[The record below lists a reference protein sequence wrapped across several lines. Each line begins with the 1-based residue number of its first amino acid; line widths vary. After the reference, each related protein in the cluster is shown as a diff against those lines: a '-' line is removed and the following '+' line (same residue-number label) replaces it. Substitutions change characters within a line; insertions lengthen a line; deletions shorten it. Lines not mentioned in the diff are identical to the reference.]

1 MVAHSLRVLEY
12 QRIRQ
17 LLAMRTRTEPGRSLA
32 LALEPMA
39 DLQKVQACL
48 GEVGEAR
55 TLLAE
60 QGEAPLGGVADLRE
74 ILHRVGVE
82 DSWIDVDALNA
93 VHLAVC
99 CASECRGYFLRSSH
113 APALAELAR
122 QLQSLAGLRG
132 ALGET
137 LGPRGEV
144 LDSASFELA
153 ELRSRIR
160 SLRSRIRQRLESL
173 LADEVLSPA
182 FQDRLITE
190 RGDRYVLPVR
200 ADRRGMLRGFV
211 HDESGSGQT
220 LYVEPTETLESNN
233 ELCHLLHEEQ
243 REVRRIL
250 LRLSAAVRRAVPEL
264 LANQEL
270 LGRLDLRSA
279 AARLS
284 RDYDGC
290 APRLGKARE
299 FDLRQARHPLL
310 LFDAEGRPMVG
321 KVVPVDLVLT
331 AEARVLVISGPNT
344 GGKTVALKTLG
355 LLQLMLA
362 SGLHLP
368 CHPDSRT
375 CLFGKVLA
383 DIGDEQDIAANLS
396 TFSGHLRQVGEVLRR
411 ADENSLVLLDEVGTG
426 TDPVEG
432 GALAMSLLEQLRM
445 RRAKTVVTTHLNLVK
460 GYAQLTEEVV
470 NAAVEF
476 DPQTLEPTFR
486 LHYGVPGASGAF
498 TIARRL
504 GLPEDLL
511 QRAEE
516 YLDPGDRSG
525 QKLLE
530 ELNQLR
536 QQAATDA
543 AEAER
548 LKGLARQERERRRT
562 LLHELEEQRRDLLE
576 KARRQARKLVRD
588 AESRLQQLLNEAQH
602 GGLSTPRQAELARA
616 VRDVVVQ
623 APPPRTAVAPER
635 QPDRSLQEGELV
647 VLPRLGAEGTVTRV
661 DGGHVDLLVAGKRLR
676 CRLADVEFGHR
687 PRYPG
692 RRETRI
698 RGSLVHE
705 GFQPKLMLVGARVDE
720 AVPRLE
726 RFLDDALLNHK
737 RQVEVVHGSG
747 EGILRK
753 AVRELLAGHRAV
765 TAFHAADLSQGGDN
779 VTVVELE
786 N

>member
-1 MVAHSLRVLEY
+1 MAGHSLRVLEY
-12 QRIRQ
+12 QRVRE
-17 LLAMRTRTEPGRSLA
+17 LLAMRTRTEPGRLAA
-32 LALEPMA
+32 LALEPLSGREEIFA
-39 DLQKVQACL
+39 TLA
-48 GEVGEAR
+48 EVDEAR
-55 TLLAE
+55 RLLGE

-74 ILHRVGVE
+74 VLRRVEVE
-82 DSWIDVDALNA
+82 DAWLDIEALA
-93 VHLAVC
+93 EVHRAIC
-99 CASECRGYFLRSSH
+99 CAGECRAYFQRSSH
-113 APALAELAR
+113 APLLTARAE
-122 QLQSLAGLRG
+122 QLQPLVGLRE
-132 ALGET
+132 ALGESI
-137 LGPRGEV
+137 GPRGEV
-144 LDSASFELA
+144 LDGASFELA
-153 ELRSRIR
+153 ELRGRIR
-160 SLRSRIRQRLESL
+160 TLRGRIRQRLEAL
-173 LADEVLSPA
+173 LADEQLAPA

-200 ADRRGMLRGFV
+200 ADRRGLLRGFV

-220 LYVEPTETLESNN
+220 LYVEPAATLEANN

-250 LRLSAAVRRAVPEL
+250 LRLSAAVRRAIPEL
-264 LANQEL
+264 LANQQV
-270 LGRLDLRSA
+270 LGCLDLRCA
-279 AARLS
+279 AGRLS
-284 RDYDGC
+284 RDYGGC
-290 APRLGKARE
+290 APRLTAEPE

-310 LFDAEGRPMVG
+310 LFDGDGAVNNRVA
-321 KVVPVDLVLT
+321 VPIDLRLG

-362 SGLHLP
+362 SGLHIP

-396 TFSGHLRQVGEVLRR
+396 TFSGHLRQVREVLRQ

-432 GALAMSLLEQLRM
+432 GALAMALLEELRV
-445 RRAKTVVTTHLNLVK
+445 RRSKTVVTTHLNLVK

-476 DPQTLEPTFR
+476 DPETLEPTYR

-498 TIARRL
+498 TIARRM
-504 GLPEDLL
+504 GLPDELL
-511 QRAEE
+511 QRAES
-516 YLDPGDRSG
+516 YLAPGDRSG
-525 QKLLE
+525 QQLLE
-530 ELNQLR
+530 ELNRLR
-536 QQAATDA
+536 QQAAEDA

-548 LKGLARQERERRRT
+548 LKRLAGQERERRCA
-562 LLHELEEQRRDLLE
+562 LLHEFEQQRRDLLD

-588 AESRLQQLLNEAQH
+588 AETRLRQLFEEAKG

-616 VRDVVVQ
+616 VRDVAAESPRS
-623 APPPRTAVAPER
+623 APVAGARLCRALEP
-635 QPDRSLQEGELV
+635 GELV
-647 VLPRLGAEGTVTRV
+647 RLRRLGSEGEVVRV
-661 DGGHVDLLVAGKRLR
+661 DGEQVDLLLAGKRLR
-676 CRLADVEFGHR
+676 CCLADLEFESR

-692 RRETRI
+692 KRAARI
-698 RGSLVHE
+698 RGVRVRE
-705 GFQPKLMLVGARVDE
+705 GFQPKLLLVGSRVDE
-720 AVPRLE
+720 ALPRLE
-726 RFLDDALLNHK
+726 RFLDDALLNRQ

-747 EGILRK
+747 EGVLRR

-765 TAFHAADLSQGGDN
+765 TAFHAADLSRGGDN